1 MVNAATNVWSSLAQQ
16 AATDANNSAAGAT
29 IKPSTADSF
38 QQFKKQAK
46 ENAKKVCNYNKC
58 TYKLLFVIYIILI

>member
-1 MVNAATNVWSSLAQQ
+1 MSDQRVNSATSVWSSLAQQ
-16 AATDANNSAAGAT
+16 AATDANNAAAPGAS

-46 ENAKKVCNYNKC
+46 ENAKKVW
-58 TYKLLFVIYIILI
+58 I

>member
-1 MVNAATNVWSSLAQQ
+1 MAQQ
-16 AATDANNSAAGAT
+16 GDQRSASEANNPAAGGAS

-46 ENAKKVCNYNKC
+46 ENAKKV
-58 TYKLLFVIYIILI
+58 YKTILLFHVEYLFLSVFYI

>member
-1 MVNAATNVWSSLAQQ
+1 MNAATSVWSSLAQQ
-16 AATDANNSAAGAT
+16 AATDANNQQVAGAS

-46 ENAKKVCNYNKC
+46 ENAKKVLEK
-58 TYKLLFVIYIILI
+58 YKLKK